1 MEIPSPIPW
10 PSELEM
16 ADSFLLDQINMYVI
30 DEAAITEH
38 IPAAITEHIPAAAVS
53 PEDCQQYSSYSNG
66 NTYCHQSLLPVTDS
80 TNCTLSNSSETDV
93 IERTTEP
100 HMPHPYWGTNLQQ
113 ISDYENSPA
122 ILSFDNANT
131 NPQQSLGNSFDTKNN
146 QEGNVLTSQDS
157 SYVTQNHEDVA
168 AKQSIHQRDN
178 IMAERKRRAKLSQLF
193 IALSAIIPGL
203 KKLDKSSVLEETI
216 KYIKELQEEVKKLE
230 EQNAKSTKDTVFVK
244 KSQVFFPDEN
254 SSSDEG
260 SVEHGSELQLPEIEV
275 RVSEKSVLLRIHC
288 QRQSKIM
295 EKTLVEIENFNLT
308 IISTRT
314 LPYWN
319 GGLQITIVAE
329 MDDGFC
335 ISAGQ
340 LVKKLLPTFAS
351 IAVSI

>member
-16 ADSFLLDQINMYVI
+16 TDSLLDQFDMYVL
-30 DEAAITEH
+30 DE
-38 IPAAITEHIPAAAVS
+38 AAITEHIPAAAVS
-53 PEDCQQYSSYSNG
+53 LQDCQHYSSSSNS
-66 NTYCHQSLLPVTDS
+66 NTCSRQSLLPVTDS
-80 TNCTLSNSSETDV
+80 KNCTLINSSETDV

-100 HMPHPYWGTNLQQ
+100 HMPHPYCDTDLQQ

-122 ILSFDNANT
+122 ILSFDNATT

-157 SYVTQNHEDVA
+157 SHVTQNHENVV

-193 IALSAIIPGL
+193 RALSAIIPGL
-203 KKLDKSSVLEETI
+203 KKLDKSSVLEETV

-230 EQNAKSTKDTVFVK
+230 EQNAKSAKDTVVVK

-254 SSSDEG
+254 CSSDEDT
-260 SVEHGSELQLPEIEV
+260 VEHGSELQLPEIEV

-295 EKTLVEIENFNLT
+295 EKTLAEFGSFDLT

-314 LPYWN
+314 LSYGN
-319 GGLQITIVAE
+319 GGLEITIVAE

-335 ISAGQ
+335 ISTKQ
-340 LVKKLLPTFAS
+340 LVDSLLSTFGS
-351 IAVSI
+351 IAV